1 VVPQSNYYWYQ
12 QTTVTPKMRET
23 GFQARFSARVVGGQ
37 ATLEVRATNTAGDE
51 VHFWVIIDEPTDSIY
66 LYDVPTTTDVAT
78 FTPTNWS
85 VTEWNTY
92 HVILLD
98 DEVAI
103 YRATDQYAE
112 ILNFEEII
120 NFDGL
125 TATAGAQVIRWGASY
140 TAAHDKAAGSTV
152 DYEFILVS
160 VNGMNW
166 TSLPVDQ
173 DADIIGRRAYY
184 YPTGLYAGMSL
195 KFDGTYGVEDD
206 SWTVETGAIHEME
219 NVFNPSPSV
228 CWKSSAYASDPLGT
242 EPNEALVWKQE
253 DSSGT
258 MLQTVDGIAVF
269 GRNWPYCLL
278 EGSNNGTNWTSIFD
292 SLSTPSLAYVL
303 KFSHNG
309 SSSYN
314 RAAVTIPTGMP
325 ALHVNRFASTPEISY
340 YLMATAGPEKYR
352 IYKIAEN
359 DETNFYLDTQL
370 AIGIA
375 NGNEVIVFSD
385 RFYYDFSNQEMESS
399 LWGDVPGETTF
410 SRIRYRYFR
419 LTIYGNSS
427 GTNFIFP
434 DSEDG
439 LKRIGSVHLG
449 RVYDLPHEEWNV
461 GISLQPMMAINE
473 SRPGRKEYRRLGASR
488 RNISLS
494 YTGIV
499 ERGLGVNPVVDL
511 NRALGWGENPLVFV
525 DDADILRYGDATPYG
540 KYTHPNPI
548 LARMVDGYQLSRVAM
563 SYEAEH
569 TGLEAVD
576 LTRNIVDVSGIR
588 LEEVV

>member
-1 VVPQSNYYWYQ
+1 
-12 QTTVTPKMRET
+12 
-23 GFQARFSARVVGGQ
+23 
-37 ATLEVRATNTAGDE
+37 
-51 VHFWVIIDEPTDSIY
+51 
-66 LYDVPTTTDVAT
+66 
-78 FTPTNWS
+78 
-85 VTEWNTY
+85 
-92 HVILLD
+92 
-98 DEVAI
+98 
-103 YRATDQYAE
+103 
-112 ILNFEEII
+112 
-120 NFDGL
+120 
-125 TATAGAQVIRWGASY
+125 
-140 TAAHDKAAGSTV
+140 
-152 DYEFILVS
+152 
-160 VNGMNW
+160 
-166 TSLPVDQ
+166 
-173 DADIIGRRAYY
+173 
-184 YPTGLYAGMSL
+184 MSL
-195 KFDGTYGVEDD
+195 KFDGTYGIADD
-206 SWTVETGAIHEME
+206 TWTVETGAIHEME

-242 EPNEALVWKQE
+242 EPNEVLVWRQK
-253 DSSGT
+253 DSGGT

-278 EGSNNGTNWTSIFD
+278 QGSNDGSSWTGIFNM
-292 SLSTPSLAYVL
+292 LSTPNLAYVL
-303 KFSHNG
+303 KFSHDG
-309 SSSYN
+309 ASSYN
-314 RAAVTIPTGMP
+314 RAAVTIPAGMP
-325 ALHVNRFASTPEISY
+325 SLHVNRFASTPEISY
-340 YLMATAGPEKYR
+340 YLMATTGPEKYR

-370 AIGIA
+370 AVGIA

-385 RFYYDFSNQEMESS
+385 RFYYDFSDQEIESS
-399 LWGDVPGETTF
+399 LWGDIPGETTF
-410 SRIRYRYFR
+410 TRVRYRYFR
-419 LTIYGNSS
+419 LTVYGNDG

-461 GISLQPMMAINE
+461 GISLQPTMAVNE

-488 RNISLS
+488 RSISLS

-525 DDADILRYGDATPYG
+525 DDADILRYGDFLIGSAPYG

-576 LTRNIVDVSGIR
+576 LTRSIVDVSGIR